1 MDPVALVDVY
11 DPHGR
16 LAQRLRLTGA
26 GSQLSIG
33 RSLDCDLVIDDAY
46 AAGRHALLELRQD
59 GRLLV
64 RDLGALNGTRVDG
77 REIPAGGETVLSAGE
92 LRVGRTLVRVRT
104 HESQLPPE
112 RVFKRDLL
120 RRHRTAFAISGFL
133 LCLTFA
139 VLSQWLAAPGQA
151 GPRMLIAVLV
161 TFAVLGVWVGFWSL
175 VARLGIGAWQIR
187 IHLSIAAIFVAIC
200 AWGYALLQL
209 LSYMLQ
215 WQGLE
220 VAFILAGALL
230 ALATAWLHLRNATTY
245 SPGVALVLGALA
257 PLMLGGVLWLAELQ
271 LHPRTVNRYDAG
283 PAVYP
288 SLLRF
293 SPSTDLADY
302 LADAESLQR
311 AANRNRQASLLETPL
326 IDD

>member
-1 MDPVALVDVY
+1 MDPIALVDVY
-11 DPHGR
+11 DQHGR
-16 LAQRLRLTGA
+16 LAQRVRLA
-26 GSQLSIG
+26 GVGGTLCIG

-46 AAGRHALLELRQD
+46 AAGRHAQLVLQQD

-64 RDLGALNGTRVDG
+64 RDLGARNGTRVDG
-77 REIPAGGETVLSAGE
+77 RAIPAGGEALLGAGE
-92 LRVGRTLVRVRT
+92 LRIGRTVVRVRT
-104 HESQLPPE
+104 QEAQLPPE
-112 RVFKRDLL
+112 RVFRRNLL
-120 RRHRTAFAISGFL
+120 RRHRTLLAITGFVM
-133 LCLTFA
+133 CLAFA
-139 VLSQWLAAPGQA
+139 VLSQWLAAPGEA
-151 GPRMLIAVLV
+151 GPRMLVAVLV

-187 IHLSIAAIFVAIC
+187 IHLSIAAIFVAVC

-215 WQGLE
+215 WPGLV

-257 PLMLGGVLWLAELQ
+257 PLMLGGLLWLGDLQ
-271 LHPRTVNRYDAG
+271 LHPRSVNRIDAG
-283 PAVYP
+283 PDVYP
-288 SLLRF
+288 SLLRL
-293 SPSTDLADY
+293 SPSTDLSDY
-302 LADAESLQR
+302 LSDAQSLQR
-311 AANRNRQASLLETPL
+311 DANRNRQASLLETPL